1 MLSRQYR
8 LLTRKAI
15 RILAI
20 SYTVFCE
27 LTYQLELNRHQ
38 TEVDHLNSRPHKIV
52 GLESRNVHIPELVG
66 HSTSTTTLSDSHGS
80 VENSQTE
87 WRKDELVESNAF
99 HGGDESARLGNGED
113 TLEESE
119 PFELHRGHAETVGHE
134 ARETLKV
141 KGWGE
146 ADRVGDQVAF
156 VERVLSVELVDLN
169 SDAVVLLEAAWLAE
183 SSFADGGDGLGD
195 CVCDASEDGV
205 CDHHGH
211 DCGCLLDMLCHDVV
225 LVNMGDSKR

>member
-1 MLSRQYR
+1 M
-8 LLTRKAI
+8 
-15 RILAI
+15 LAI
-20 SYTVFCE
+20 WSRPYSANS
-27 LTYQLELNRHQ
+27 TYQLELNRHQ
-38 TEVDHLNSRPHKIV
+38 TEVDNLHSRPNNII
-52 GLESRNVHIPELVG
+52 GLEGGNVHVPKLVG
-66 HSTSTTTLSDSHGS
+66 HSATTTTLSNCHGS

-169 SDAVVLLEAAWLAE
+169 SDAVVLLKAAWLAE
-183 SSFADGGDGLGD
+183 SSFADGG
-195 CVCDASEDGV
+195 DGV

>member
-1 MLSRQYR
+1 MMN
-8 LLTRKAI
+8 LLGGRVGQGEVCCPGDTNCRHE
-15 RILAI
+15 R
-20 SYTVFCE
+20 
-27 LTYQLELNRHQ
+27 QLELNRHQ
-38 TEVDHLNSRPHKIV
+38 TEVDNLHSRPNNII
-52 GLESRNVHIPELVG
+52 GLEGGNVHVPKLVG
-66 HSTSTTTLSDSHGS
+66 HSATTTTLSNCHGS

-169 SDAVVLLEAAWLAE
+169 SDAVVLLKAAWLAE